1 MDRFPS
7 VSVYKSFL
15 PSGVV
20 NSTQHSST
28 SLSAISN
35 TTLSSIKDEH
45 KVPIVSAGQ
54 TRDTVKLTT
63 TPADHD
69 TLTMCTDT
77 KRTGPRTN
85 PAIIQ
90 SATLKQSSDKSH
102 LNYSDPSSPAKVV
115 PKVQLVSHT
124 EASLQC
130 QMTLISKLKW
140 CSSELER
147 TQSLEQAT
155 MLCKLITA
163 TGEALKTL
171 QELPTSSPSDHLRL
185 DSA

>member
-1 MDRFPS
+1 M
-7 VSVYKSFL
+7 
-15 PSGVV
+15 
-20 NSTQHSST
+20 
-28 SLSAISN
+28 
-35 TTLSSIKDEH
+35 
-45 KVPIVSAGQ
+45 
-54 TRDTVKLTT
+54 KLTT
-63 TPADHD
+63 TPAEHD

-90 SATLKQSSDKSH
+90 SATPKQSSDTSH

-130 QMTLISKLKW
+130 QMILISKLKW
-140 CSSELER
+140 CASELEK

-155 MLCKLITA
+155 LLCKLITA

-171 QELPTSSPSDHLRL
+171 QELHVPTSSILDHLRL